1 MKKMFLQL
9 NPLRLITQLISVYFM
24 YYLLL
29 TENSAGMSIN
39 NIIKYAHSLPLR
51 THLFV
56 MGVLPIYIGVIIFGT
71 AMFASLIGK
80 WLEEIILRSD
90 KEKSAKTS
98 FTSQI

>member
-9 NPLRLITQLISVYFM
+9 NPLRLIAQLFSVYFM

-39 NIIKYAHSLPLR
+39 SIIKYAHSLPLR
-51 THLFV
+51 MHLFI
-56 MGVLPIYIGVIIFGT
+56 MGVLPIYIGFIIFGT
-71 AMFASLIGK
+71 AMLASLIGR
-80 WLEEIILRSD
+80 WLEEYMLPAD